1 MLPPLRAG
9 EGRGGVKLLPRITSK
24 PLALFGGTFDP
35 VHLGHLS
42 VAWEAAELLDAEVRL
57 LPASVPPHR
66 APPIATAAQRVAI
79 LRAALRG
86 QSRLTLD
93 TRELDRAGPSWT
105 IDTLHELRAEQGE
118 RPLVLLLGADAFA
131 GLASW
136 HRWRELF
143 GVAHIGVLSR
153 PGISADLP
161 EELERE
167 VAGRRIADAAGLR
180 ALPAGK
186 VVDLAVTPL
195 EISATRI
202 RELLAAGRD
211 PRYLLPA
218 GLFDD
223 PALLAPYRNPAA

>member
-1 MLPPLRAG
+1 M
-9 EGRGGVKLLPRITSK
+9 K
-24 PLALFGGTFDP
+24 PLAIFGGTFDP
-35 VHLGHLS
+35 IHIGHLS

-57 LPASVPPHR
+57 MPASVPPHR
-66 APPIATAAQRVAI
+66 SSPTASAEQRVEM

-93 TRELDRAGPSWT
+93 TRELDRSGPSYT
-105 IDTLHELRAEQGE
+105 IDTLHELRQEFGE

-131 GLASW
+131 GLRSW

-143 GVAHIGVLSR
+143 DVTHIGMLNR
-153 PGISADLP
+153 PGVDTCISV
-161 EELERE
+161 ELERA
-167 VAGRRIADAAGLR
+167 VASRRTDDPAVIGGQPAGRVIE
-180 ALPAGK
+180 
-186 VVDLAVTPL
+186 LAVTPL
-195 EISATRI
+195 EVSATRI

-223 PALLAPYRNPAA
+223 PALLAPYRETPSA

>member
-1 MLPPLRAG
+1 M
-9 EGRGGVKLLPRITSK
+9 K

-35 VHLGHLS
+35 IHIGHLS
-42 VAWEAAELLDAEVRL
+42 VAWEASELLDAEVRL
-57 LPASVPPHR
+57 MPASVPPHR
-66 APPIATAAQRVAI
+66 SAPTATAEQRVEM

-93 TRELDRAGPSWT
+93 TRELDRSGPSYT
-105 IDTLHELRAEQGE
+105 IDTLEEFREEFGD

-131 GLASW
+131 GLRSW
-136 HRWRELF
+136 QRWRDLF
-143 GVAHIGVLSR
+143 DVAHIGVINR
-153 PGISADLP
+153 PGVDTFISV
-161 EELERE
+161 ELERA
-167 VAGRRIADAAGLR
+167 VAPLRTDDPAVVRSQPAGRVIELT
-180 ALPAGK
+180 
-186 VVDLAVTPL
+186 VTPL

-223 PALLAPYRNPAA
+223 PSLLAPYREPTSH

>member
-1 MLPPLRAG
+1 LPST
-9 EGRGGVKLLPRITSK
+9 TSN
-24 PLALFGGTFDP
+24 PLAIFGGTFDP

-79 LRAALRG
+79 LRAALHG
-86 QSRLTLD
+86 QSWLTLD

-105 IDTLHELRAEQGE
+105 IDTLHELRAEQGD

-143 GVAHIGVLSR
+143 GAAHIGVLSR
-153 PGISADLP
+153 PGVSADLP
-161 EELERE
+161 DELERE
-167 VAGRRIADAAGLR
+167 VAGRRIADASALR
-180 ALPAGK
+180 ALPAGR
-186 VVDLAVTPL
+186 VVELAVTPL

-223 PALLAPYRNPAA
+223 PALLAPYRNPVA

>member
-1 MLPPLRAG
+1 MR
-9 EGRGGVKLLPRITSK
+9 

-35 VHLGHLS
+35 IHIGHLT

-57 LPASVPPHR
+57 LPANVPPHR
-66 APPIATAAQRVAI
+66 SAPQATPAERVAM
-79 LRAALRG
+79 LRAALAG

-93 TRELDRAGPSWT
+93 ARELERDGPSYT
-105 IDTLHELRAEQGE
+105 IDTLRELRAEQGE

-131 GLASW
+131 GLPGW
-136 HRWRELF
+136 NRWRELF
-143 GVAHIGVLSR
+143 DYAHIGVLSR
-153 PGISADLP
+153 PGVAAARP
-161 EELERE
+161 AELAEE
-167 VAGRRIADAAGLR
+167 VAARGVDDVAALR
-180 ALPAGK
+180 AQPCGRLIE
-186 VVDLAVTPL
+186 LAVTPL

-223 PALLAPYRNPAA
+223 AALLAPYRV

>member
-1 MLPPLRAG
+1 M
-9 EGRGGVKLLPRITSK
+9 K
-24 PLALFGGTFDP
+24 PLAIFGGTFDP
-35 VHLGHLS
+35 IHIGHLS

-57 LPASVPPHR
+57 MPASVPPHR
-66 APPIATAAQRVAI
+66 LPPTASAEQRVAM

-93 TRELDRAGPSWT
+93 TRELDRSGPSYT
-105 IDTLHELRAEQGE
+105 IDTLHELRKEFGD

-131 GLASW
+131 GLRSW

-143 GVAHIGVLSR
+143 DVTHIGVINR
-153 PGISADLP
+153 PGVDTCIP
-161 EELERE
+161 VELERAVAPRRTE
-167 VAGRRIADAAGLR
+167 DLAVIQRQPAGRMIE
-180 ALPAGK
+180 
-186 VVDLAVTPL
+186 LAVTPL
-195 EISATRI
+195 EVSATRI

-223 PALLAPYRNPAA
+223 PVLLAPYRESFGH

>member
-1 MLPPLRAG
+1 MN
-9 EGRGGVKLLPRITSK
+9 LLSQTTSK

-42 VAWEAAELLDAEVRL
+42 VAWEAAELLDADVRL

-66 APPIATAAQRVAI
+66 AAPVASAAQRVAI
-79 LRAALRG
+79 LRAALQD

-93 TRELDRAGPSWT
+93 TRELERAGPSWT
-105 IDTLHELRAEQGE
+105 IDTLQELRAEQGD
-118 RPLVLLLGADAFA
+118 RALVWLVGADAFA
-131 GLASW
+131 NLATW

-143 GVAHIGVLSR
+143 DVAHIGVLSR
-153 PGISADLP
+153 PGVSARLP
-161 EELERE
+161 DELEGE
-167 VAGRRIADAAGLR
+167 VAGRRVADAADLR
-180 ALPAGK
+180 KLPAGK
-186 VVDLAVTPL
+186 VIDLAVTPL

-223 PALLAPYRNPAA
+223 DRLLRPYRKPVL

>member
-1 MLPPLRAG
+1 M
-9 EGRGGVKLLPRITSK
+9 K
-24 PLALFGGTFDP
+24 PLAIFGGTFDP
-35 VHLGHLS
+35 IHIGHLS

-57 LPASVPPHR
+57 MPASVPPHR
-66 APPIATAAQRVAI
+66 QAPTASAEQRVAM

-93 TRELDRAGPSWT
+93 TRELDRSGPSYT
-105 IDTLHELRAEQGE
+105 IDTLHELRKEFGD

-131 GLASW
+131 GLRSW

-143 GVAHIGVLSR
+143 DVAHIGVINR
-153 PGISADLP
+153 PGVDACISV
-161 EELERE
+161 ELERA
-167 VAGRRIADAAGLR
+167 VAPRRTDDLMAIRGQPAGRVIEL
-180 ALPAGK
+180 
-186 VVDLAVTPL
+186 VVTPL
-195 EISATRI
+195 EVSATRI

-223 PALLAPYRNPAA
+223 AALLAPYRESFGH

>member
-1 MLPPLRAG
+1 M
-9 EGRGGVKLLPRITSK
+9 
-24 PLALFGGTFDP
+24 ALFGGTFDP

>member
-1 MLPPLRAG
+1 M
-9 EGRGGVKLLPRITSK
+9 GGAVMSTR
-24 PLALFGGTFDP
+24 PLAIFGGTFDP
-35 VHLGHLS
+35 VHIGHLT

-57 LPASVPPHR
+57 MPANVPPHR
-66 APPIATAAQRVAI
+66 PAPLASAAERVAM
-79 LRAALRG
+79 LRAALAG

-93 TRELDRAGPSWT
+93 ARELEREGPSYT
-105 IDTLHELRAEQGE
+105 IDTLRELRAEQGD

-131 GLASW
+131 GLPGW

-143 GVAHIGVLSR
+143 GFAHVGVLSR
-153 PGISADLP
+153 PGVEATLP
-161 EELERE
+161 DVLEEE
-167 VAGRRIADAAGLR
+167 VADRLVDDALALR
-180 ALPAGK
+180 ATPCGK
-186 VVDLAVTPL
+186 LLELAVTPL

-223 PALLAPYRNPAA
+223 PALLVPYRESPSA